1 MIDKFTAAISSAH
14 SLGAFTLP
22 FCAIAARRHS
32 MTDRFRNDTL
42 SSSCRHTVRAPA
54 RRNAYIAIP
63 NLSSA
68 PPRVGSIYKCEAAQ
82 KRRFILIPPYLSA
95 DIPRLPKQESLS
107 FYIILIIE
115 RFDRVLRS
123 NALQITDKQNFVS
136 RNTLKL
142 SLREYSFSA
151 RLRSLSDP
159 PHRKRSFPRPA
170 RPRPP
175 RLSPPRY
182 RR

>member
-1 MIDKFTAAISSAH
+1 MPD
-14 SLGAFTLP
+14 AFTFT
-22 FCAIAARRHS
+22 FCRAIAARRHS

-54 RRNAYIAIP
+54 RQDAYIAIP

-68 PPRVGSIYKCEAAQ
+68 PSSIVGRIHKCEAAQ

-115 RFDRVLRS
+115 RFDRALRS

-182 RR
+182 LW